1 MQSWQSSFLGLG
13 AIPRDLSAFELN
25 AFFTFDAAE
34 RRAIDTCQ
42 TETHKLGLALHIG
55 FLRLSGRHL
64 APRRIVPA
72 ALWRHIGTQIGVTAP
87 ELASLKAMYAHSR
100 TREQHQS
107 VACKMLGIVPIREH
121 QRRALVTALREE
133 VKRSGDTDQ
142 LIVFAR
148 STLYRWKLLIPRD
161 RDLRAMVSAALT
173 ELEQTTSAMIVDE
186 VGAPRLEKWRS
197 SLVQS
202 RHDGQTWQSWL
213 WAAPAKHSTRQ
224 ITEAFEQI
232 EQLYALEVHTTLLDL
247 SDWMVTRYARR
258 LAARRPSVGARIKE
272 PVRTVETACFLRYCL
287 LSTTDQLL
295 LMVH

>member
-13 AIPRDLSAFELN
+13 AIPRDLSAFEPN
-25 AFFTFDAAE
+25 AFFTFDAAQ

-42 TETHKLGLALHIG
+42 TETHKLGLALHLG

-64 APRRIVPA
+64 EPRRIVPA
-72 ALWRHIGTQIGVTAP
+72 ALWRHLGTQIGVTAP

-100 TREQHQS
+100 IREEHQS
-107 VACKMLGIVPIREH
+107 VACKMLGVVPIREH
-121 QRRALVTALREE
+121 QRRALVTTLREE

-173 ELEQTTSAMIVDE
+173 ELEQTTSAMILDE

-197 SLVQS
+197 SLLQS
-202 RHDGQTWQSWL
+202 RHDGQTWQSW
-213 WAAPAKHSTRQ
+213 
-224 ITEAFEQI
+224 
-232 EQLYALEVHTTLLDL
+232 
-247 SDWMVTRYARR
+247 
-258 LAARRPSVGARIKE
+258 
-272 PVRTVETACFLRYCL
+272 
-287 LSTTDQLL
+287 
-295 LMVH
+295 